1 MVKRMLDTGIWTD
14 PYIVDNFS
22 VDDKYF
28 WVYLL
33 TNGHNTICGTCCL
46 SLKTI
51 SDEMGLSKDIVKV
64 LLERFEKKYKYILYD
79 EEKSEI
85 LILKWYRH
93 NWTNSSLLK
102 VNIEK
107 CLKTVKSQKHIAFL
121 EEIINQIN
129 WGEKES
135 NVCRIELNIEGIN
148 RVSIGYQY
156 PTISNSIT
164 NNSNNTNIIGGI
176 VKGGEELKPLENT
189 LKAVLTSCQTHC
201 PKLYERH
208 LARPNSDYSLGQ
220 LLMDFTPPADLDAFF
235 KHISKTYIVQPKYQ
249 QLDLLWVLNNYD
261 KANGTAEED
270 EQPKWD
276 KPKNTLNDY
285 PQREYKEE
293 DLRAAFGD
301 IGDAEV

>member
-51 SDEMGLSKDIVKV
+51 SDEMGLSKDVVKV

-79 EEKSEI
+79 EDKSEI
-85 LILKWYRH
+85 LIIKWYRY
-93 NWTNSSLLK
+93 NWTNSTSLK
-102 VNIEK
+102 SSIEK
-107 CLKTVKSQKHIAFL
+107 SLTTVKSKKHIAFL
-121 EEIINQIN
+121 EEIIRQIN
-129 WGEKES
+129 WGGKES
-135 NVCRIELNIEGIN
+135 NISKIELNRDGLN
-148 RVSIGYQY
+148 TVLTGCQHPS
-156 PTISNSIT
+156 ISNSIT
-164 NNSNNTNIIGGI
+164 SNNYNNNLIGGI

-189 LKAVLTSCQTHC
+189 LKAVLTACQTHC

-235 KHISKTYIVQPKYQ
+235 KHINKTYIVQPKYQ
-249 QLDLLWVLNNYD
+249 QLDLLWVMNNYD
-261 KANGTAEED
+261 KAQAITEEEATTEPKKNGSTRE
-270 EQPKWD
+270 
-276 KPKNTLNDY
+276 
-285 PQREYKEE
+285 PQLKSVNGEMIWE
-293 DLRAAFGD
+293 
-301 IGDAEV
+301 

>member
-33 TNGHNTICGTCCL
+33 TNGHNNICGTCCL

-51 SDEMGLSKDIVKV
+51 SDEIGLSRDVVKV

-85 LILKWYRH
+85 LILKWYRY
-93 NWTNSSLLK
+93 NWTNSTSLRSS
-102 VNIEK
+102 IEK
-107 CLKTVKSQKHIAFL
+107 SLKTVKSQRHIAFL
-121 EEIINQIN
+121 EDIIGKIN

-135 NVCRIELNIEGIN
+135 NISKIELKRDGLNTVLTGC
-148 RVSIGYQY
+148 QH
-156 PTISNSIT
+156 PSNSNTIT
-164 NNSNNTNIIGGI
+164 NNTNNTNIIGGI

-189 LKAVLTSCQTHC
+189 LKAVLTSCQVNC

-208 LARPNSDYSLGQ
+208 LTRPNSDYSLGQ
-220 LLMDFTPPADLDAFF
+220 LLMDFTPPLEKLDDFF
-235 KHISKTYIVQPKYQ
+235 KHINKTYIVQPKYQ
-249 QLDLLWVLNNYD
+249 QLDLLWVMNNYD
-261 KANGTAEED
+261 KAQSIAEE
-270 EQPKWD
+270 ESQTTEPKKED
-276 KPKNTLNDY
+276 KPSVKYSKGNYL
-285 PQREYKEE
+285 
-293 DLRAAFGD
+293 
-301 IGDAEV
+301 